1 MLKRSKRGKIDSH
14 FTPNCVYTLTHVLQ
28 VPLRVRDKQHDRFLA
43 PLCLVPHTKRW
54 GIYIAANLHLTTA
67 HYRRISGSLQTH
79 YRRTI
84 DALQTQ
90 NLIDAI
96 FENAYRHII
105 AAVLPQH
112 RRNIDALQPHQR
124 RNQTL
129 YSSTKATI
137 LKQYRR
143 SIDAVQQQHS
153 RIINSSRF
161 FQTQFFYRRT

>member
-1 MLKRSKRGKIDSH
+1 MVRSPPFRIREHFRWLHLKFQTQLPTTVPTIV
-14 FTPNCVYTLTHVLQ
+14 NC
-28 VPLRVRDKQHDRFLA
+28 LA
-43 PLCLVPHTKRW
+43 RARQSVNVSGDGYLPQICP
-54 GIYIAANLHLTTA
+54 ANLHLTTA

-143 SIDAVQQQHS
+143 SIDVVQQQHS
-153 RIINSSRF
+153 RIIDSSRF